1 MLTLSS
7 RLLAAAALALALAG
21 CQPAGQP
28 ADQTAA
34 TSPRSTTTAPS
45 AARTETAPQPPRPA
59 DVAVQSATPSP
70 RDAAPPP
77 VRVEAADL
85 GMSIGVVP
93 VGVADDGQMVVPDD
107 ARTAGWYE
115 YGPPPG
121 AVEGTAV
128 IAAHVDS
135 VAAGGL
141 GPFARLAK
149 IRRGDLV
156 TTTDAAGRTTTFE
169 VVRVEQVAKPEID
182 WHDVFTRDGD
192 PRLVLITC
200 GGSWNSEARH
210 YSDNIV
216 VTAVPRA

>member
-1 MLTLSS
+1 MLTLSI
-7 RLLAAAALALALAG
+7 RFLAAVALAFTLVLAG
-21 CQPAGQP
+21 CQPADQP
-28 ADQTAA
+28 AA
-34 TSPRSTTTAPS
+34 TSPRSTTTAPP
-45 AARTETAPQPPRPA
+45 AARTDAAPQRPRPA
-59 DVAVQSATPSP
+59 DVPVRSATQSP
-70 RDAAPPP
+70 RDAAPAP
-77 VRVEAADL
+77 VRVEASDL
-85 GMSIGVVP
+85 GMSIGVIP

-115 YGPPPG
+115 YGPIPG

-149 IRRGDLV
+149 IRRGDVV

-182 WHDVFTRDGD
+182 WHDVFTRDGE

-200 GGSWNSEARH
+200 GGNWNSDARH
-210 YSDNIV
+210 YSDNV
-216 VTAVPRA
+216 VVIAVPRA